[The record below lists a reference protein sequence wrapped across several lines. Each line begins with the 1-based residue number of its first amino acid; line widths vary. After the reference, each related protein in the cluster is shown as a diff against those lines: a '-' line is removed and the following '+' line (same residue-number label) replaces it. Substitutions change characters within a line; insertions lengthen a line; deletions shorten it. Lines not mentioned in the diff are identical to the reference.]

1 MWTNHPAPG
10 DDPVG
15 VGIRSLP
22 IGFGI
27 IGGAAFALILIP
39 VIKGRTTILIILATA
54 IMTAGTGAMSISTPY
69 NLGATYAVVT
79 IASIGVGA
87 VIIPSSIIAQIV
99 CPPELIG
106 TVTAITLAIRYIGGA
121 IGFTAYYN
129 IFYHKLEGYLVDMVG
144 YAIVA
149 GGIAAQEDIE
159 TIGTLITLASQAM
172 YEDLAAYI
180 AASPT
185 VGQKEIAY
193 DTVIIAT
200 REAFALAYRW
210 PYWMSIAF
218 GGVCFLLAFGLK
230 DIRKFL

>member
-1 MWTNHPAPG
+1 MPG
-10 DDPVG
+10 NDPLG
-15 VGIRSLP
+15 IGIRSLP

-27 IGGAAFALILIP
+27 IGGAAIALMLIP
-39 VIKGRTTILIILATA
+39 VIKGRTTILMIVATA
-54 IMTAGTGAMSISTPY
+54 IMTAGTGAMSASTPY
-69 NLGATYAVVT
+69 NLAVTYVVVT

-106 TVTAITLAIRYIGGA
+106 TITAITLSIRYIGGA

-129 IFYHKLEGYLVDMVG
+129 IFYHKLEGYLTDMVG

-149 GGIAAQEDIE
+149 NGIAEQTDVT

-172 YEDLAAYI
+172 FEDLAGYI
-180 AASPT
+180 QTSPT

-193 DTVIIAT
+193 DVVVKAT
-200 REAFALAYRW
+200 QEAFALGYRW

-218 GGVCFLLAFGLK
+218 GGVCFILAFGLK

>member
-1 MWTNHPAPG
+1 MG
-10 DDPVG
+10 I
-15 VGIRSLP
+15 GIRSLP

-27 IGGAAFALILIP
+27 IGGAAIALILIP
-39 VIKGRTTILIILATA
+39 IIQGRTTILIIVATA
-54 IMTAGTGAMSISTPY
+54 IMTIGTGTMSLSTPY
-69 NLGATYAVVT
+69 NLGATYAIVT

-99 CPPELIG
+99 CPPDLIG
-106 TVTAITLAIRYIGGA
+106 TITAITLSIRYIGGA

-129 IFYHKLEGYLVDMVG
+129 IFYHKLEGYLTDIVG

-149 GGIAAQEDIE
+149 NGIAEQTDVE

-172 YEDLAAYI
+172 FDDLRAYI
-180 AASPT
+180 QASPT

-193 DTVIIAT
+193 DVVVTAT
-200 REAFALAYRW
+200 QEGFALGYRW

-218 GGVCFLLAFGLK
+218 GGSCFLLAFGLK